1 MALKAGFLIGGDTNE
16 TPQSLAR
23 KRALIAQIMANGRA
37 PTTIGE
43 GLNALGDGIVANV
56 LGRRADKA
64 EAAGQDSANAAFAP
78 LLSGFGESASSS
90 GLAKEVAATSPSASP
105 KVDASGSGN
114 VYDDFIGG
122 VKSAGLTNPYGL
134 AAVAATG
141 QAESGWSPQN
151 ANRTWSDPSQS
162 GQAGTAGGVMSWR
175 NERLNN
181 LYNFARQRGEQP
193 GSISPATQAAFF
205 VQEDPSLIQRLNS
218 AKSAEEA
225 QSLMNNAWKF
235 AGYDQPGGET
245 ARRMGLASS
254 YVQRF
259 QGGSGPEVASLDPSA
274 GMSAPQAIETAAP
287 PSGYVDPMVSAPN
300 SKPQEMAALQGPT
313 GNGRPFDLVSGSPQ
327 LARADTR
334 RGILRALTGQTGP
347 EEGATGAFPAAP
359 SAAVATQPQAAQ
371 QAGFPT
377 APQAPSRSGPS
388 VQQLIA
394 AVNNPWLTEQQRAV
408 ATTMLEQ
415 RMQEQDPLRQLQLQ
429 KGQLELEQMRNPQ
442 PEYDIIS
449 GKDGS
454 IFRADKKKGTVEQ
467 VYGGKPDLPTD
478 VREYEY
484 AKQQGFEGSF
494 VDFQLAQ
501 KRAGASQVNI
511 DQKAEG
517 AFDKKLAEKQAESLD
532 VMATEGMNARADLG
546 VINELGTLMAGR
558 GGTLDGVSGALAKYG
573 IGGEG
578 MGDIQAAQALIN
590 RLVPTQRQ
598 PGSGSMSDRDV
609 ELFTRSLP
617 SLWNQPGGNERILN
631 TMRGLAQYKQAQGD
645 IAQRVMTG
653 EISRQDA
660 TKMLR
665 ELPNPLAGFKT
676 ADVKPQL
683 DLSKPIS
690 EMTDEELEALANGN

>member
-64 EAAGQDSANAAFAP
+64 EAAGQESANAAFAP

-90 GLAKEVAATSPSASP
+90 GLAKEVATTSPAPGGTNEYRDAIASIES
-105 KVDASGSGN
+105 KGSGDYSAVGPTHPKMGRALGRYQVMESN
-114 VYDDFIGG
+114 IGPWSKAALGREVTPEEFMANPELQDAIFDHQFKGYVDKFGPEGAAQAWFGGPGG
-122 VKSAGLTNPYGL
+122 VGKTGRKDSLGTSVGEYG
-134 AAVAATG
+134 
-141 QAESGWSPQN
+141 
-151 ANRTWSDPSQS
+151 
-162 GQAGTAGGVMSWR
+162 
-175 NERLNN
+175 
-181 LYNFARQRGEQP
+181 
-193 GSISPATQAAFF
+193 
-205 VQEDPSLIQRLNS
+205 
-218 AKSAEEA
+218 
-225 QSLMNNAWKF
+225 
-235 AGYDQPGGET
+235 
-245 ARRMGLASS
+245 
-254 YVQRF
+254 QRF
-259 QGGSGPEVASLDPSA
+259 MSALGPTQVASLDPSA

-300 SKPQEMAALQGPT
+300 SRPQEMAALQGPT
-313 GNGRPFDLVSGSPQ
+313 GNGLPFDLVSGSPQ

-334 RGILRALTGQTGP
+334 RGIIRALTGQAGP

-467 VYGGKPDLPTD
+467 VYGGKPDTFRTLTD
-478 VREYEY
+478 AEE
-484 AKQQGFEGSF
+484 QQLGLDPSKAY
-494 VDFQLAQ
+494 QI
-501 KRAGASQVNI
+501 GADNKIQQIDGGGTTVNI

-653 EISRQDA
+653 EITRQDA

-665 ELPNPLAGFKT
+665 ELPNPLAGFKAET
-676 ADVKPQL
+676 SADTPPEGVDAEDWKLLTP
-683 DLSKPIS
+683 
-690 EMTDEELEALANGN
+690 EERKLWQN